1 MEKATRSLRF
11 RLLVRFVGLAV
22 VSATLLGLISMNRL
36 RDFGETTQAATR
48 QALTQQA
55 LRTLEAGVRHD
66 RLLVR
71 SLLQTAEGDAR
82 RLAASGNLRGYFSAR
97 TGKNEVLNRLVENEA
112 QGLVDGLYQV
122 CSAQQRMME
131 TRFATHLRTAQFI
144 LEVRGGVET
153 AGSEWELDTRAQW
166 TGRTGRVALPRLR
179 WGGEPIG
186 PHPDGRDAG
195 RALTEAL
202 REIGDLPTFLFQ
214 RATPGWDMVLVAQS
228 GPGGEIGERIPSR
241 TSTGTQSALISAVK
255 GRRTF
260 QGRIY
265 LNDQWHIAAARA
277 VRDNR
282 GGVAGMILTGLPE
295 EHAQALE
302 AALLDIQI
310 GETGYAAVMSPG
322 GNLIVHPQASL
333 VGVNVVHDLG
343 IPEFRRIVE
352 EHRQRPEGLI
362 SYTFQGRK
370 KFLAYRYFAPWD
382 WILLATGYWDEF
394 FQAETA
400 RELLAAEMA
409 GLLDGASISVD
420 GTDRP
425 LYQSIRCLSVD
436 PSPALVRTESGM
448 SAPETD
454 LVSALGPE
462 MAAVLSR
469 GDTAF
474 DDIRPTD
481 HGPILSIAVP
491 LRIDGALTAA
501 AVVDFHWS
509 RVWDLLKARQY
520 GETGYAYVIDE
531 SGLLVSHPRYA
542 PGDGVNLSEADS
554 PELARLVN
562 ERMRRGESGYGD
574 YEFEGVAKYVSF
586 LPLAVGDRT
595 FSVAAAS
602 PLGEFFDLARTLD
615 AAADES
621 LRAQLWFLGM
631 AAFALVLAGILVSLL
646 SSRVLV
652 RPLGRVI
659 SGLSRGA
666 GRIVGETNQLAQ
678 TSEQLAEGASR
689 QAAFLQQTAASLEEI
704 ASVTRRTADHAR
716 ETDRSM
722 AGTREA
728 VKRGGEAVRALAEAV
743 KRASGSGE
751 ETVRIIRVSEE
762 IAFQTNLL
770 ALNAA
775 VEAARA
781 GSAGAGFS
789 VVAGEVRQLAKRA
802 GDSAANTAVLIQE
815 MLERLRNGDALA
827 DAGYAAFSEITERA
841 EAVGRRVAEIAAAS
855 EQQARGVDQLNAAVD
870 EMNRLTRRNAQGA
883 ETAASASAE
892 MRDQADRL
900 KRYVA
905 DLARLIHGGRTGG
918 DGRTFAGG
926 SHFAGLARPLRM
938 IGPRKS
944 RRGLNSP
951 VSSEKTR

>member
-1 MEKATRSLRF
+1 MKKQTRSLRF

-22 VSATLLGLISMNRL
+22 VSATLLGLISMDRL

-48 QALTQQA
+48 DALTQQA
-55 LRTLEAGVRHD
+55 LRNLEAGVRHD
-66 RLLVR
+66 RLVVQ

-82 RLAASGNLRGYFSAR
+82 RLAASGNLRAYFSAR

-112 QGLVDGLYQV
+112 RGLVDGLYQV
-122 CSAQQRMME
+122 CAAQQRMME

-144 LEVRGGVET
+144 LEVRGGFEST
-153 AGSEWELDTRAQW
+153 GLEWELDTRTRW
-166 TGRTGRVALPRLR
+166 TGRADLVTLPRLR
-179 WGGEPIG
+179 LGRAPVG

-214 RATPGWDMVLVAQS
+214 RAAPGWDMVLVSQS
-228 GPGGEIGERIPSR
+228 GTGGEIGERIPSR
-241 TSTGTQSALISAVK
+241 NSTGTQSALVSAVR
-255 GRRTF
+255 GGRTF

-265 LNDQWHIAAARA
+265 LNDQWYLAAAGA
-277 VRDNR
+277 LRDNQ
-282 GGVAGMILTGLPE
+282 GETAGMILAGLPE
-295 EHAQALE
+295 EHAHALE
-302 AALLDIQI
+302 SAILGIQI
-310 GETGYAAVMSPG
+310 GETGYAAVMSPA

-333 VGVNVVHDLG
+333 VGVNVVNDLG

-352 EHRQRPEGLI
+352 EYRQRPEGLI
-362 SYTFQGRK
+362 SYTFEGRR
-370 KFLAYRYFAPWD
+370 KFLAYRYFAPWN

-409 GLLDGASISVD
+409 GLLAGASIPVD
-420 GTDRP
+420 GSDRP
-425 LYQSIRCLSVD
+425 LYQSIRCLSVA

-469 GDTAF
+469 GEPAF
-474 DDIRPTD
+474 GEIQTREG
-481 HGPILSIAVP
+481 GPLLSIAVP
-491 LRIDGALTAA
+491 VQLDGALTAA

-509 RVWDLLKARQY
+509 RVWDQLKTRRY

-531 SGLLVSHPRYA
+531 SGVLVSHPRYA
-542 PGDGVNLSEADS
+542 PADGVNLSVADS
-554 PELARLVN
+554 PELATLVK
-562 ERMRRGESGYGD
+562 ERMRKGEAGHGV
-574 YEFEGVAKYVSF
+574 YEFEGVFKYVSF
-586 LPLAVGDRT
+586 LPLAVGERT
-595 FSVAAAS
+595 FSVAVTS
-602 PLGEFFDLARTLD
+602 PVDEFFDLARTLE
-615 AAADES
+615 AAANES
-621 LRAQLWFLGM
+621 LDQQLWFLGV

-652 RPLGRVI
+652 RPISRVI
-659 SGLSRGA
+659 SGLSQGA
-666 GRIVGETNQLAQ
+666 GRIACATNQLAQ
-678 TSEQLAEGASR
+678 TSEQLAEGASQ
-689 QAAFLQQTAASLEEI
+689 QAASLQQTAASLEEI
-704 ASVTRRTADHAR
+704 ASVTRRSADNAR

-728 VKRGGEAVRALAEAV
+728 VERGGEAVRDLADAV
-743 KRASGSGE
+743 KRASASGE

-789 VVAGEVRQLAKRA
+789 VVAAEVRRLAVKA
-802 GDSAANTAVLIQE
+802 GTSAGNTSELIQE
-815 MLERLRNGDALA
+815 MLERLRRGDELA
-827 DAGYAAFSEITERA
+827 DAGYAAFSEITEQA
-841 EAVGRRVAEIAAAS
+841 GTVGKRVAEIAAAS
-855 EQQARGVDQLNAAVD
+855 ERQARGVDQLNAAVD
-870 EMNRLTRRNAQGA
+870 EMNRLTQRNAEGA

-900 KRYVA
+900 NRYVA
-905 DLARLIHGGRTGG
+905 DLGRLIHGGRNEGYLQPLPAPSRAAGFFRRLRGRGWEGG
-918 DGRTFAGG
+918 
-926 SHFAGLARPLRM
+926 RP
-938 IGPRKS
+938 
-944 RRGLNSP
+944 
-951 VSSEKTR
+951 